1 MESLEQLQ
9 KRIEFGRRVDS
20 EPSKIFFSLQPTL
33 RFALINYLIRKH
45 GEKIPVTLLYF
56 SDLELIKTFDEIA
69 ECDEVIIQQIFEL
82 YQAIIDYRLITFTK
96 RNGIQSPVAR
106 TKLVS
111 LKGTDYYLDILEN
124 VIAELSNKV

>member
-9 KRIEFGRRVDS
+9 KRIEFGRRVEN

-45 GEKIPVTLLYF
+45 AEKIPVMLLYF

-82 YQAIIDYRLITFTK
+82 YQAIIDYRLIIFTR

-106 TKLVS
+106 TKLDC
-111 LKGTDYYLDILEN
+111 LKGTGYYLDILEN
-124 VIAELSNKV
+124 IIAELSKKV